1 MSREPTHP
9 ATNRTMTLS
18 STTTLVDTT
27 AANPYNVG
35 AILPV
40 EAFCEP
46 DRLSPTRAIVLYDFD
61 PTGYKM
67 HPSSTGV
74 EYLRLFKGEPVY
86 MRPTRRHPLGAE
98 RVRGDD
104 VRGLETEII
113 AGYYDLL
120 GLMVLR
126 GEPGAKQHYRHRQ
139 Q

>member
-9 ATNRTMTLS
+9 ATNRTMTLT

-61 PTGYKM
+61 RTDYNM

-74 EYLRLFKGEPVY
+74 EYLRPLKGEPVY
-86 MRPTRRHPLGAE
+86 MSYAPDLDEGWVHVSKLDPKTQAPL
-98 RVRGDD
+98 VRGW
-104 VRGLETEII
+104 VPSAFIEC
-113 AGYYDLL
+113 A
-120 GLMVLR
+120 
-126 GEPGAKQHYRHRQ
+126 
-139 Q
+139 